1 MTTEQ
6 MDALDDAKTAIAPP
20 MRSVAGVHKFADQTG
35 NLVPAAVEIDIE
47 LVYNPKDSI
56 EPWRYKLG
64 LPAEASF
71 RKFMVAAGYITY
83 GTQSYWGESGNYS
96 NASMAIDRANAAA
109 DEMVR
114 RYSRWVKAQDQVKK
128 YTRIIKLGE

>member
-47 LVYNPKDSI
+47 LTYDAKDII
-56 EPWRYKLG
+56 EPWRYKLHF
-64 LPAEASF
+64 PAEASF
-71 RKFMVAAGYITY
+71 RKFMVEAGFISY
-83 GTQSYWGESGNYS
+83 GTQSYWGESGSYS
-96 NASMAIDRANAAA
+96 SASMAADRANAEA
-109 DEMVR
+109 DQVVR
-114 RYSRWVKAQDQVKK
+114 RYSKWVLAQDQTKK
-128 YTRIIKLGE
+128 YTRIIKLS